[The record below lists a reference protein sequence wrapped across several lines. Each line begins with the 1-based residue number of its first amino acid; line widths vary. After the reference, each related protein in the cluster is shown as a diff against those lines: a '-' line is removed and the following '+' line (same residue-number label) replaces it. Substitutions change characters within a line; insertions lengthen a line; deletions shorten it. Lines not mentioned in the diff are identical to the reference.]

1 MAILS
6 LESEVMTM
14 RALHLKPAK
23 PEHHLAVRLSDLAF
37 WLVVTAI
44 FGGVGL
50 LMWGTATN
58 EY

>member
-1 MAILS
+1 
-6 LESEVMTM
+6 LESEVMAM

-23 PEHHLAVRLSDLAF
+23 PEHHLAVWLSDLAF

-58 EY
+58 QY